1 MSIYGC
7 PDQELN
13 NWKHSHF
20 DLIFAYAISWKELA
34 YGLSQENDIY
44 YVGPFH
50 TFNYLN
56 YFCVKERLSSEPS
69 TIYHDRS
76 DWYKTVATTAEWP
89 RGQYLIYSTM
99 NDECPSGEL
108 I

>member
-20 DLIFAYAISWKELA
+20 DLIFVYSQSWKTHA
-34 YGLSQENDIY
+34 YGLSQEHKLD
-44 YVGPFH
+44 YVEPFD
-50 TFNYLN
+50 TFNYPY
-56 YFCVKERLSSEPS
+56 YFCVKERVSSEPS
-69 TIYHDRS
+69 TTNHDSS
-76 DWYKTVATTAEWP
+76 DWHKTVTTTAEWP
-89 RGQYLIYSTM
+89 RGQYIIYSTM
-99 NDECPSGEL
+99 NDECPNGKF